1 LSKKNKGF
9 YLKEGCF
16 ENMSNGMGET
26 VVDAKRS
33 PAIRENR
40 VLHRA
45 DALLGM
51 IDSSMNESSDSKRQ
65 NYHNIIVYF
74 A

>member
-1 LSKKNKGF
+1 
-9 YLKEGCF
+9 
-16 ENMSNGMGET
+16 MSNGMGET